1 MYNGAM
7 YPLGKLTSRQRI
19 VQAAQQEL
27 LDSGILGLR
36 MEVVAEKAEVSVPLI
51 YKYYGNRDGLLTE
64 VLSRLYDGDSYQK
77 LSAYADIFVEMQ
89 NPSLDDIAILF
100 ATVQQDFRMPG
111 RWQRLQI
118 LAASV
123 EIPELQTRL
132 AAIHLQ
138 HQAQVISFLQVAL
151 TKVASQQPGHTEASI
166 RAAVSLAPA
175 LASLIMTQSFGS
187 VLDDLVDI
195 KVREAAAEEMKVL
208 LRLIINSVIT
218 AGTQTAVDS
227 PHGS

>member
-1 MYNGAM
+1 
-7 YPLGKLTSRQRI
+7 
-19 VQAAQQEL
+19 
-27 LDSGILGLR
+27 

-51 YKYYGNRDGLLTE
+51 YKYYGSRDGLLTE

-77 LSAYADIFVEMQ
+77 LSAYADVFVEMQ
-89 NPSLDDIAILF
+89 NPSVDDIAILF
-100 ATVQQDFRMPG
+100 ASVQQEFRMPG

-123 EIPELQTRL
+123 ELPELQTRL
-132 AAIHLQ
+132 AAIHLE
-138 HQAQVISFLQVAL
+138 HQKHVISFLTVAL
-151 TKVASQQPGHTEASI
+151 TAVASQQPDHTDASI
-166 RAAVSLAPA
+166 EVAVSLAAP

-195 KVREAAAEEMKVL
+195 EAREAAAEDMKVL

-218 AGTQTAVDS
+218 AGAQTTVDS